1 MVPAEGTVLVFA
13 YLGYVEQRLDVGNQ
27 RTINV
32 QLVPD
37 VESLEEVVVTTQAR
51 GQIGAR
57 QQQINSN
64 TIKNVVSP
72 ERLQE
77 NPDANAVEAIGRLP
91 GISVLRGM
99 EPKYSNVTL
108 NGINLPSNSDNTRGT
123 NISGISQY
131 VLQGVEVYKALTADM
146 EANAV
151 GGTVNLK
158 LQETPAGLHYNVM
171 AQGGYNDLNQYFGNY
186 KFLGEVSNRFLDN
199 KLGVFFS
206 GNAGST
212 AAWRP

>member
-1 MVPAEGTVLVFA
+1 MKSLTLLTLILLFMAMPAESQESGQIRVSGLVTDGETGEVLPGASILVEGTAKGTVTGLNGEYTIVVPAEGTVLVFA

-91 GISVLRGM
+91 GDG
-99 EPKYSNVTL
+99 
-108 NGINLPSNSDNTRGT
+108 
-123 NISGISQY
+123 
-131 VLQGVEVYKALTADM
+131 A
-146 EANAV
+146 
-151 GGTVNLK
+151 
-158 LQETPAGLHYNVM
+158 
-171 AQGGYNDLNQYFGNY
+171 
-186 KFLGEVSNRFLDN
+186 
-199 KLGVFFS
+199 
-206 GNAGST
+206 
-212 AAWRP
+212 